1 MAWASITY
9 TFSPST
15 IIKSSEINQNFLD
28 SIANANKGMP
38 SGGIILWSGEIV
50 NIPIG
55 WYLCDGN
62 NGTPNLVGRFIQG
75 AGSGFAVGLAGG
87 NVSSSHTHTIAHTHS
102 YDHYHYDDHV
112 HQGNSNEVSGE
123 THTVDD
129 SGANDRD
136 VAGNNHY
143 HWFQTW
149 GATRGGYCST
159 LNATYGYAVQ
169 TGGASNGTTSD
180 SSNLENRPPFY
191 TLAYI
196 MKS

>member
-38 SGGIILWSGEIV
+38 SGGIILWSGEIA

-62 NGTPNLVGRFIQG
+62 NGAPNLIGKFIQG
-75 AGSGFAVGLAGG
+75 AGSGYAVGLTGG
-87 NVSSSHTHTIAHTHS
+87 SASSAHTHA

-129 SGANDRD
+129 SGSNDRD

-169 TGGASNGTTSD
+169 TSGASVT
-180 SSNLENRPPFY
+180 ENRPPFY